1 MISMANSFFLKC
13 LNWREFTEI
22 SEHVKLFELSESKEQ
37 IFYKKDLFGS
47 SLILLK
53 AILQE

>member
-1 MISMANSFFLKC
+1 MANSFFLKC